1 MPKKIEP
8 TSEGAQVNVER
19 KRLRRYLR
27 QLRQD
32 FDDMANARKWTLVKR
47 VLIALVRIELSRIRQ
62 GE

>member
-1 MPKKIEP
+1 MPKKIEA
-8 TSEGAQVNVER
+8 TSVGAQVAVER

-32 FDDMANARKWTLVKR
+32 FDDMADKRKWTLVKR
-47 VLIALVRIELSRIRQ
+47 ILIALVRIELSRMRQ